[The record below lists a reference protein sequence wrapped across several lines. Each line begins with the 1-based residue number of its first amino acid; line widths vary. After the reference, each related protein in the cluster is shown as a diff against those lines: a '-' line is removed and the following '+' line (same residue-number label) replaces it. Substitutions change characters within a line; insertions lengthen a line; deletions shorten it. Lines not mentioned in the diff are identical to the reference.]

1 MRYLA
6 VKSFTDAQD
15 NGYKYHVGDTYP
27 HDGYKPTAERIEE
40 LATDKNRRRCP
51 MIKAVKDEAVEA
63 EKVETVKEE
72 TPKAEKKA
80 TVKKVDK
87 PQKGN
92 TKPRKKTDVK

>member
-6 VKSFTDAQD
+6 IKSFTDAQD
-15 NGYKYHVGDTYP
+15 NGYKYHVGDKYP
-27 HDGYKPTAERIEE
+27 HDGYTPTAERIEE

-51 MIKAVKDEAVEA
+51 MIEAVKDEA
-63 EKVETVKEE
+63 EKVETEKVE

-80 TVKKVDK
+80 PVKKVDK
-87 PQKGN
+87 PKKAT

>member
-27 HDGYKPTAERIEE
+27 HDGYTPTAERIEE
-40 LATDKNRRRCP
+40 LATDKNRRRGP
-51 MIKAVKDEAVEA
+51 MIEAVKDEAVEA
-63 EKVETVKEE
+63 EKVKTVKEE

-80 TVKKVDK
+80 PVKKVDK

>member
-15 NGYKYHVGDTYP
+15 NGYKYHVGDKYP
-27 HDGYKPTAERIEE
+27 HDGYTPTAERIEE

-51 MIKAVKDEAVEA
+51 MIEAVKDEA
-63 EKVETVKEE
+63 EKVETEKEE

-80 TVKKVDK
+80 PVKKVDK
-87 PQKGN
+87 PKKAT

>member
-27 HDGYKPTAERIEE
+27 HDGYKPTVERIEE
-40 LATDKNRRRCP
+40 LATDKNRRKCP
-51 MIKAVKDEAVEA
+51 MIEAVKDEA
-63 EKVETVKEE
+63 EKVETEKEE

-80 TVKKVDK
+80 PVKKVDK
-87 PQKGN
+87 PKKAT